1 MVSPMEGSGA
11 NFAER
16 FAPDWRGTGV
26 AVGHVGVTGST
37 NADLLRAAAE
47 LPAPVALVADH
58 QTAGRGRLDRRWEAP
73 PGANL
78 LVSVLLRP
86 PPDPVRPHLTTLA
99 AGIALADAVMAL
111 TGLGVRLKW
120 PNDLVLPDGP
130 APGKLAGVLAES
142 RVIGDRVAEVV
153 VGMGCNI
160 GWPVDPVGHGAPP
173 GATSV
178 AAAGGTRVD
187 RDDLLEALLTGLAD
201 RLGALASPT
210 GAASLR
216 GAWLARADTI
226 GRRVRVRTSAGD
238 LVGEAVDLTD
248 DGGLVVRAPDGGAV
262 EVSVGDVEH
271 LRPV

>member
-16 FAPDWRGTGV
+16 FTPDWRGTGV

-47 LPAPVALVADH
+47 LPAPAALVADH

-78 LVSVLLRP
+78 LVSVLFRP

-99 AGIALADAVMAL
+99 AGIALADACSAL

-120 PNDLVLPDGP
+120 PNDLVIPGGP

-142 RVIGDRVAEVV
+142 RVVGDRVTEVV

-160 GWPVDPVGHGAPP
+160 GWPADPVGPGAPP

-178 AAAGGTRVD
+178 AAAGGTRVG
-187 RDDLLEALLTGLAD
+187 RDDLLEAVLAGLVV
-201 RLGALASPT
+201 RLGALAAPS
-210 GAASLR
+210 GAAALR
-216 GAWLARADTI
+216 EAWLARADTI

-248 DGGLVVRAPDGGAV
+248 DGGLVVRGPGGAV